1 VGALYKGRSVPG
13 ARGLSIPRHENRRD
27 HEQCSA
33 RSPGQDGCGSVAIQR
48 ILHEQARFVPIYQQ
62 AQINGVGPRVD
73 DSGATL
79 IKGYPYFAPYEDLRL
94 KKP

>member
-1 VGALYKGRSVPG
+1 LFQRQAKELDRKTREVL
-13 ARGLSIPRHENRRD
+13 LH
-27 HEQCSA
+27 Q
-33 RSPGQDGCGSVAIQR
+33 IQR
-48 ILHEQARFVPIYQQ
+48 IPHEQARFVPIYQQ
-62 AQINGVGPRVD
+62 AQINGVSPRVD